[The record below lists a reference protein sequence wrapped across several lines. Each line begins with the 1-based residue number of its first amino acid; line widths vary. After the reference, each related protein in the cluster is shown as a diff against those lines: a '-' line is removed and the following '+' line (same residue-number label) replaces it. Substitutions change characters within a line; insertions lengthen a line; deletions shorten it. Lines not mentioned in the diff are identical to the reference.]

1 MPSGEVVTPEE
12 VAVTAATTI
21 EQPSPP
27 LRVPVGAPA
36 EKALRARKEAPEDK
50 SFLFAQIDW

>member
-1 MPSGEVVTPEE
+1 VS
-12 VAVTAATTI
+12 
-21 EQPSPP
+21 
-27 LRVPVGAPA
+27 VGAPA